1 MLTALEAAET
11 VQNLPHG
18 VANRLTSNTPYKR
31 CNTLKLRCGD
41 DERINEHC
49 VNGGSSMEL
58 VYEVLQIEIQSMFS
72 LLSFFFLFILF
83 GRKCEE

>member
-1 MLTALEAAET
+1 MLTALEEAET

-49 VNGGSSMEL
+49 VNGGSSME
-58 VYEVLQIEIQSMFS
+58 FS
-72 LLSFFFLFILF
+72 LFFFLFILF

>member
-1 MLTALEAAET
+1 MLTALVATET

-41 DERINEHC
+41 DEDERINEHC

-72 LLSFFFLFILF
+72 LFFFILF